1 MPHRQTLRAR
11 YVFPV
16 TAAPIRNGTVTL
28 EGQRIVAVGQSSP
41 SREVHDLGNVA
52 ILPGLINAHTHLEL
66 SGFPSPIGYP
76 GIGFTDWVQQV
87 VAVRRQTGYSPQEA
101 VEQGLRES
109 IRHGV
114 TTLGEI
120 AQPDW
125 QPSLFQHAQID
136 ATVFLELIAPTP
148 ARTNAALALARR
160 HGQAAGPEAIWRT
173 GLSPHAPYSVRP
185 ELLTAVAALSTSR
198 RFPVAF
204 HLAESREEL
213 ELLRSG
219 TGPLRDFLERLDAWD
234 PQVFSRSRRPLDYLK
249 SLASAHRTLIIH
261 GNYLD
266 EEEIAFLAEHANYM
280 SVVYCPR
287 THAWFGHTAY
297 PLPRLL
303 SQGVCVAL
311 GTDSRASSPDLSV
324 LAEMRQVTCAYPE
337 ISRDLVLR
345 LGTLQG
351 ARALGVEQDVGSLE
365 PGKRANLA
373 VVALPEK
380 EPADPHELL
389 FDSDQP
395 VIGHWYLGHWYH
407 GQAAPKS

>member
-1 MPHRQTLRAR
+1 MPHSQTLRAR

-16 TAAPIRNGTVTL
+16 TAEPIRNATVTL

-41 SREVHDLGNVA
+41 AGEVQDLGNVA

-66 SGFPSPIGYP
+66 SGFPEPVGQP

-87 VAVRRQTGYSPQEA
+87 VAARWQTGYSSQQA
-101 VEQGLRES
+101 VEQGLREG

-125 QPSLFQHAQID
+125 QPSLFQNARID

-148 ARTNAALALARR
+148 SRTGAALELARR
-160 HGQAAGPEAIWRT
+160 HGQAAGPEATWQA

-185 ELLTAVAALSTSR
+185 ELLTAVATLSASKH
-198 RFPVAF
+198 FPVAF

-219 TGPLRDFLERLDAWD
+219 TGPLRDLLNRLDAWD
-234 PQVFSRSRRPLDYLK
+234 PQVFSQSRRPLDYLK

-266 EEEIAFLAEHANYM
+266 EEEIAFLAGHSTHM

-287 THAWFGHTAY
+287 THAWFRHSVH

-303 SQGVCVAL
+303 SKGVCVAL
-311 GTDSRASSPDLSV
+311 GTDSRASSPDLSI
-324 LAEMRQVTCAYPE
+324 LAEMRFVARTHPE
-337 ISRDLVLR
+337 ISPDLVLQ

-351 ARALGVEQDVGSLE
+351 ARALGVDRDVGSLE

-373 VVALPEK
+373 VVALPEE

-389 FDSDQP
+389 FDSHQP
-395 VIGHWYLGHWYH
+395 IVGHWYH